1 MPTAN
6 GKHNGQ
12 LSSPGGNKVEA
23 QPRFTPEQLEQ
34 NDAAWDAAVAQAESK
49 QSAKPA
55 KTIIKIIPVVP
66 PTLGEDA
73 YLGFTGRF
81 LRAVADHTEATDAGV
96 LAHFLPV
103 VGTVSGPYRHIWAG
117 NKQPPRINTILVGG
131 TNRGRKGTSGA
142 PVDLFMERVDAAFW
156 NEQRGGGLSS
166 GEGLI
171 NAVSDK
177 RDAEGNI
184 VEVEKRMYVPEE
196 EFSRVLAQ
204 FHRDG
209 NTLSQ
214 VIRQAYDNGNL
225 ATMTVNPRRAYGAHI
240 SIVGHITPEELKEK
254 LGGVEMANGLGN
266 RFLWFLVDSEK
277 IIARPKPI
285 PDSVFLDFEPKLRT
299 LLMIGAEKNECQ
311 VGLDKAAQDH
321 WETLYSELRE
331 DRAGLAGAMISR
343 GASMVL
349 RLALIY
355 ALLEEPIAKGRFRK
369 DFAIRLPYLKAAEA
383 VWDYCQA
390 STISLFD
397 SETGDQLCDKLLRLL
412 GENGGPMSK
421 NDFNRHL
428 SKRQKDHADAALK
441 KLQDEL
447 KRVRSYEVKSGAPG
461 RPATVWELRPQ

>member
-1 MPTAN
+1 MEGRRRARGPFDDRRLFPFRPAGGRATRNPALDGVLALLKSGELRSIDVSLRPGGRAHWRISASDLDQFILRRTHRPAPLADVGGSRPNSSLIFSMPTAN
-6 GKHNGQ
+6 GKPHNGQ
-12 LSSPGGNKVEA
+12 PHSPGEDMATGTQK
-23 QPRFTPEQLEQ
+23 RFTEEQLRPGDVLVAGKIVTREEI
-34 NDAAWDAAVAQAESK
+34 DAHWDAAAAQAGADAK
-49 QSAKPA
+49 QSPKPA
-55 KTIIKIIPVVP
+55 NKIIKIIPVVP

-73 YLGFTGRF
+73 YLGLTGEF
-81 LRAVADHTEATDAGV
+81 LRAVASHTEATDAGV

-117 NKQPPRINTILVGG
+117 NKQPPESTRFSWVARTEAA
-131 TNRGRKGTSGA
+131 RGPRCA

-156 NEQRGGGLSS
+156 SEQRGGGLSS

-184 VEVEKRMYVPEE
+184 VEVEKRLYIPEE

-277 IIARPKPI
+277 IISRPKPI
-285 PDSVFLDFEPKLRT
+285 PDSVLDFEPRLRT
-299 LLMIGAEKNECQ
+299 LLMIGAEKKECQ
-311 VGLDKAAQDH
+311 VGLDKEAQEH
-321 WETLYSELRE
+321 WETLYSALPRI
-331 DRAGLAGAMISR
+331 GP
-343 GASMVL
+343 VL
-349 RLALIY
+349 
-355 ALLEEPIAKGRFRK
+355 P
-369 DFAIRLPYLKAAEA
+369 
-383 VWDYCQA
+383 VQ
-390 STISLFD
+390 
-397 SETGDQLCDKLLRLL
+397 
-412 GENGGPMSK
+412 
-421 NDFNRHL
+421 
-428 SKRQKDHADAALK
+428 
-441 KLQDEL
+441 
-447 KRVRSYEVKSGAPG
+447 
-461 RPATVWELRPQ
+461 